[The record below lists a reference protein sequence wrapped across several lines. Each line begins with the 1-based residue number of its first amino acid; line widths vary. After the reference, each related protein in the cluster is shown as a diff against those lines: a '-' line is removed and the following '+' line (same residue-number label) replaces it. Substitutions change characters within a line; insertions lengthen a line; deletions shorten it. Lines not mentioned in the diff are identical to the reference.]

1 MWVRHCH
8 SPDPSDKRG
17 LTLNVWY
24 PTEARGTA
32 SASYMPNLASC
43 AGAVSAATEDQFMAV
58 RQSADPFYS
67 QDLAFVRTLLTRI
80 NTEDTVLRGT
90 VRLDAVFG
98 ARHSSGFG
106 SVMSA
111 YAPRSP
117 GLQRLISFDADVS
130 GIGRARGVD
139 VPLFLARARPTAPRR
154 APA

>member
-1 MWVRHCH
+1 MT
-8 SPDPSDKRG
+8 PDPSDKRG
-17 LTLNVWY
+17 LTLKVWY

-32 SASYMPNLASC
+32 SAPYMPN
-43 AGAVSAATEDQFMAV
+43 
-58 RQSADPFYS
+58 
-67 QDLAFVRTLLTRI
+67 LAFVRTLLTRI

-117 GLQRLISFDADVS
+117 GLQRLISFDAGVS

-139 VPLFLARARPTAPRR
+139 VPLLVVRARPTAPRR